1 MTQSPIEIL
10 IKSPESLAHFLIK
23 ITINVMNMF
32 LSSQQSPLPLQW
44 LRDRLTELR
53 DRVNKIEIKNPQI
66 AQLICKLIPSS
77 CPFAKTIKLFGKT
90 ILVIPPLCHLNPL
103 YEEFMGLR
111 FRALNLLSD
120 TNFNY

>member
-44 LRDRLTELR
+44 LHDRLTEIR
-53 DRVNKIEIKNPQI
+53 DRINQIEITNPQI

-111 FRALNLLSD
+111 FRALSLLSD
-120 TNFNY
+120 TNLNY

>member
-1 MTQSPIEIL
+1 
-10 IKSPESLAHFLIK
+10 
-23 ITINVMNMF
+23 MNMF

-44 LRDRLTELR
+44 LHDRLTELR
-53 DRVNKIEIKNPQI
+53 DRINQIEITDPQI

-90 ILVIPPLCHLNPL
+90 ILVIPPLCHFNPL

-111 FRALNLLSD
+111 FRALSLLSD
-120 TNFNY
+120 TTLNY

>member
-10 IKSPESLAHFLIK
+10 IKSPESLAHCLII

-44 LRDRLTELR
+44 LHDRLTEIR
-53 DRVNKIEIKNPQI
+53 DRINQIEITNPQI

-111 FRALNLLSD
+111 FRALSLLSD
-120 TNFNY
+120 TNLNY

>member
-23 ITINVMNMF
+23 IMINVMNIS
-32 LSSQQSPLPLQW
+32 LSSQQSFLPLQW
-44 LRDRLTELR
+44 LRDRLTEIR
-53 DRVNKIEIKNPQI
+53 DRINQIEITNPQI

-103 YEEFMGLR
+103 YEEFMSLR

-120 TNFNY
+120 TTLNY

>member
-23 ITINVMNMF
+23 IMINVMNIS
-32 LSSQQSPLPLQW
+32 LSSQQSFLPLQW

-53 DRVNKIEIKNPQI
+53 DRINQIEITNPQI

-120 TNFNY
+120 TNLNY

>member
-1 MTQSPIEIL
+1 MTQNPIAIL
-10 IKSPESLAHFLIK
+10 IKPLESLAHFLIN
-23 ITINVMNMF
+23 IIINVMNIS
-32 LSSQQSPLPLQW
+32 LSSQQSSLPLQW
-44 LRDRLTELR
+44 LRDRLTEIR
-53 DRVNKIEIKNPQI
+53 DRINQIEITNPQI

-120 TNFNY
+120 TNLNY

>member
-23 ITINVMNMF
+23 ITINVMNIF

-44 LRDRLTELR
+44 LHDRLTEIR
-53 DRVNKIEIKNPQI
+53 DRINQIEITNPQI

-103 YEEFMGLR
+103 YEEFMSLR

-120 TNFNY
+120 TTLNY